1 MDNLPSKHILSLTL
15 NSIFLWNYWY
25 YFLVS
30 VLSKTKKAEQIWLNS
45 SEISTDIW
53 FLQYLVGRTPT
64 FAQNLRKQ
72 VLRDLS

>member
-30 VLSKTKKAEQIWLNS
+30 VLSKAKKAKQIWLNS